1 MMNTTMDE
9 KQLVETHYQALRFLF
24 ERNSTAAREHFVYA
38 ISEKTLECDTFRGL
52 AACSPGRIATDEQIQ
67 AIYLT
72 RKSFGDLTY
81 KAFQHESREYNVQLR
96 ERKFTTPEPEC
107 IYQTKFF
114 GVDIPI
120 HFVDNLCAAAAAS
133 YMNGGLY
140 DRALKAL
147 DGAGDKPSVHLM
159 RAALYYRTSRWMD
172 LIAAIEPLRNAAIVD
187 EYGATAVDAQGTAV
201 PNVLFHELAYL
212 LLHTAQTHLGNSDNS
227 KEVFDTLTKSRFTA
241 VSGEAHRMLG
251 MIARTNGDE
260 KTAQQHFAMGVAL
273 SRSDELLRVQGD
285 RTEYLRITNA
295 DLISRRESYWDVST
309 EPSLE
314 MEQRT
319 ELDTHRSDLLAKGKA
334 ELARQIGMANVK
346 AQIATLENTLR
357 INEEFKKR
365 NLAVAERTN
374 HLMFVGPPGTGKTTI
389 ARVVTDIFGGTGV
402 CRLPKIVEVS
412 RQDLVAEYRG
422 QSGPKTQ
429 AMIDK
434 ALGGVLFI
442 DEAYNLV
449 QSTGDGQM
457 DALGQEAVDALLKA
471 MEDNRDD
478 LVVIIAGYEKELKQF
493 LSTNDG
499 LTSRFNTTITFETY
513 SPEEIADI
521 AEVIATGRSLILDA
535 AAKASIVNAVRDMVG
550 VTDDK
555 RKKLIDKAGNG
566 RFARNIIEKA
576 EGYKNSRFFGAQELG
591 RLSSEEMQTLIASDV
606 ESAIAEIR
614 KNLR

>member
-1 MMNTTMDE
+1 MNTTMDE

-24 ERNSTAAREHFVYA
+24 EGNSTAAREHFVYA

-52 AACSPGRIATDEQIQ
+52 AACSTGRIATDEQIQ

-81 KAFQHESREYNVQLR
+81 KAFQHESREYNAQLR

-187 EYGATAVDAQGTAV
+187 EYGATAVDPQGAAV

-227 KEVFDTLTKSRFTA
+227 KEVFDTLTKSLHCRIRRSSSDA
-241 VSGEAHRMLG
+241 RNDRAHERRRENRAATLRDG
-251 MIARTNGDE
+251 CGIVAFGRTPP
-260 KTAQQHFAMGVAL
+260 
-273 SRSDELLRVQGD
+273 RPGD

-357 INEEFKKR
+357 INEEFKSATSPSQ
-365 NLAVAERTN
+365 NART
-374 HLMFVGPPGTGKTTI
+374 T
-389 ARVVTDIFGGTGV
+389 
-402 CRLPKIVEVS
+402 
-412 RQDLVAEYRG
+412 
-422 QSGPKTQ
+422 
-429 AMIDK
+429 
-434 ALGGVLFI
+434 
-442 DEAYNLV
+442 
-449 QSTGDGQM
+449 
-457 DALGQEAVDALLKA
+457 
-471 MEDNRDD
+471 
-478 LVVIIAGYEKELKQF
+478 
-493 LSTNDG
+493 
-499 LTSRFNTTITFETY
+499 
-513 SPEEIADI
+513 
-521 AEVIATGRSLILDA
+521 
-535 AAKASIVNAVRDMVG
+535 
-550 VTDDK
+550 
-555 RKKLIDKAGNG
+555 
-566 RFARNIIEKA
+566 
-576 EGYKNSRFFGAQELG
+576 
-591 RLSSEEMQTLIASDV
+591 
-606 ESAIAEIR
+606 
-614 KNLR
+614 